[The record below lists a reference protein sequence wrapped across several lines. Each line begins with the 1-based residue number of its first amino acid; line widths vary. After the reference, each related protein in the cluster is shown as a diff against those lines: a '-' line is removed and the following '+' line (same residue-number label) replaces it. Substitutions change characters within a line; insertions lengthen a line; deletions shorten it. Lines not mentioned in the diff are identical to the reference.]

1 MRRSPLAWGTAGR
14 PAPWRRQQPKKAP
27 AKKADHEKAAT
38 RQRAPAAACAATD
51 DISSRH
57 RRCRQRRAGRGD
69 GADAGRRGVSGA
81 GSRADA
87 AKSTVTN
94 VIDDPAVSLQRFDL
108 LDLQPYT
115 QEKVYATTASKDFHL
130 FYVGRDDVH
139 DILKHVLS
147 RVSVSLYLNMFGFDD
162 DELNDILMK
171 IALDA
176 TITMLVT
183 LDKSQAGGK
192 HEKALLDA
200 DRQHNLAL
208 FNTHFVTKTH
218 VQEFVIGQSATHQIS
233 HTKGF
238 VADGRV
244 AGEGSTNWSAS
255 GEGTFVV
262 KGKRRRRRI
271 QGAEQHPVDHHRPG
285 HDQPLLGRT
294 GRRAYDRA
302 EAGRGCQGGG
312 ERTLESQSRQAA
324 VRWPNPRCRIPR

>member
-1 MRRSPLAWGTAGR
+1 MAKKVTAKKKSNAKKKPTKKTMAAAPMPAVSAPMTAAPVPAAP
-14 PAPWRRQQPKKAP
+14 PAPIAP
-27 AKKADHEKAAT
+27 M
-38 RQRAPAAACAATD
+38 PFVVVP
-51 DISSRH
+51 SP
-57 RRCRQRRAGRGD
+57 
-69 GADAGRRGVSGA
+69 
-81 GSRADA
+81 DA
-87 AKSTVTN
+87 AMLPPKSTVTN

-115 QEKVYATTASKDFHL
+115 QERVYATSASKDFHL

-147 RVSVSLYLNMFGFDD
+147 RVSISLYLNMFGFDD

-171 IALDA
+171 IALDP
-176 TITMLVT
+176 TVTMLVT
-183 LDKSQAGGK
+183 LDKSQAGGA

-208 FNTHFVTKTH
+208 FNTSFVTKTH
-218 VQEFVIGQSATHQIS
+218 IQEFTIGQSATHQIS

-262 KGKRRRRRI
+262 KGSAG
-271 QGAEQHPVDHHRPG
+271 GAGYKAQNNTQSIITDPDTVSRFS
-285 HDQPLLGRT
+285 
-294 GRRAYDRA
+294 A
-302 EAGRGCQGGG
+302 ELVTEHMIAQK
-312 ERTLESQSRQAA
+312 QAA
-324 VRWPNPRCRIPR
+324 AVGAATNKPLRTKTAKPPSTAKPAAPHPALARHRAP

>member
-1 MRRSPLAWGTAGR
+1 MD
-14 PAPWRRQQPKKAP
+14 PAPV
-27 AKKADHEKAAT
+27 AT
-38 RQRAPAAACAATD
+38 TTPP
-51 DISSRH
+51 
-57 RRCRQRRAGRGD
+57 
-69 GADAGRRGVSGA
+69 
-81 GSRADA
+81 
-87 AKSTVTN
+87 KSTVTN
-94 VIDDPAVSLQRFDL
+94 VIDDPTVSLQRFDL

-162 DELNDILMK
+162 GELNDILMK

-183 LDKSQAGGK
+183 LDKSQAGGT
-192 HEKALLDA
+192 HEKTLLDL

-208 FNTHFVTKTH
+208 LSTHSVTKTH

-262 KGKRRRRRI
+262 KGSAG
-271 QGAEQHPVDHHRPG
+271 GAGYKAQNNTQSIVTDPDTISRFSSELV
-285 HDQPLLGRT
+285 
-294 GRRAYDRA
+294 A
-302 EAGRGCQGGG
+302 EHMVAQK
-312 ERTLESQSRQAA
+312 QAA
-324 VRWPNPRCRIPR
+324 GVKAVANRPLKAKAANQRSVAKPAVPHPALVRH